1 MRSDRNHW
9 CCAKIPAVEH
19 IATRGSEQQ
28 QHQERGDVYAATRVA
43 TTLGLAAAKFLIL
56 APLFRINDILV
67 ISCHENLSFLVVS
80 GLSKLSP
87 SGWPRFFLLLDY
99 CKRRMLISYALSLA
113 MLFALVV
120 WAVRAG

>member
-1 MRSDRNHW
+1 M
-9 CCAKIPAVEH
+9 I
-19 IATRGSEQQ
+19 T
-28 QHQERGDVYAATRVA
+28 
-43 TTLGLAAAKFLIL
+43 F
-56 APLFRINDILV
+56 
-67 ISCHENLSFLVVS
+67 SCHESRSFLVVS

-87 SGWPRFFLLLDY
+87 SGGPRFFLLLDY